1 MDRIVVAVE
10 SAPVA
15 HHDVAADAPGLTAVV
30 AQVLD
35 LEPDLL
41 HHLAVYG
48 LLKALGKLGE
58 ARDKRRALRA
68 GTVGVLGQKQ
78 VVPVR
83 HGHDDRRVDARE
95 DHVAALGTAHHALIP
110 IVDELFPAAAAVA
123 RVAVPRA
130 QVPRADRR
138 IGELLGLFRAE
149 KADVAVGVAVERA
162 LIFVKKQVILPPVEL
177 KKIGERLVGLGKL
190 RARREL
196 ETVVV
201 DAAQKVLPAE
211 LHHGAALFRHGV
223 FLPLVKKVFRLDILD
238 HVGFP
243 PACLFFRRTI
253 LQRIKGICKRGLFLD
268 HAPALQLFNLFPLA
282 PHGNHTGNT
291 ARQQSRHNQDSQHHI
306 HR

>member
-1 MDRIVVAVE
+1 MDRIVAVE

-15 HHDVAADAPGLTAVV
+15 HHDVAADAPGLTAVI

-95 DHVAALGTAHHALIP
+95 DHVAALGTAHHALVHV
-110 IVDELFPAAAAVA
+110 VDELFSAAAAVA

-130 QVPRADRR
+130 KVPRADRR

-149 KADVAVGVAVERA
+149 KADVAVGVAVERT
-162 LIFVKKQVILPPVEL
+162 LVFVKEQVILPPVEL
-177 KKIGERLVGLGKL
+177 KKIGERLIGLCEL
-190 RARREL
+190 RARRKL
-196 ETVVV
+196 EAVVV
-201 DAAQKVLPAE
+201 DTAQKVLPAE
-211 LHHGAALFRHGV
+211 LHHGAALLRHGV
-223 FLPLVKKVFRLDILD
+223 LLPLVVKMFRLDILD

-243 PACLFFRRTI
+243 PACLFFRRAI
-253 LQRIKGICKRGLFLD
+253 LQRAAAFCKMRVT
-268 HAPALQLFNLFPLA
+268 PE
-282 PHGNHTGNT
+282 
-291 ARQQSRHNQDSQHHI
+291 
-306 HR
+306 